1 MQFKILDIQE
11 DDNGHLHVD
20 YQCACGPDGDVT
32 NRKVGPFDGDD
43 PWEDF
48 RLWLALNAESVER
61 KRPAQPPADIAD
73 LVGKPVDTSE
83 LRQRFKPQLD
93 QFRDRAEQA
102 QRDAEEEQ
110 REREERAQEQAEW
123 ERGEL
128 AQERINASRTN

>member
-1 MQFKILDIQE
+1 MLFQILDIQE

-43 PWEDF
+43 PWEDL

-61 KRPAQPPADIAD
+61 KGPAQPPADIAD
-73 LVGKPVDTSE
+73 LIGAPVDTSE

-102 QRDAEEEQ
+102 RREAEE
-110 REREERAQEQAEW
+110 RS
-123 ERGEL
+123 
-128 AQERINASRTN
+128 NASRTN